1 MVIKLIG
8 LFLNLMRT
16 KLTIKTHVAKLKMIK
31 DQRQNISMKM
41 IQKTQK
47 QKNFCNSKLF
57 ATNINSLK
65 PKQREVFN
73 VVQTWAKD
81 YVKYDGHHVE
91 TVHVFIS
98 GSRETSKSY
107 FVKVIY
113 ENISKAFFIIAR
125 TLRNQEFF
133 YLDLQEYQQ

>member
-1 MVIKLIG
+1 M
-8 LFLNLMRT
+8 
-16 KLTIKTHVAKLKMIK
+16 
-31 DQRQNISMKM
+31 
-41 IQKTQK
+41 
-47 QKNFCNSKLF
+47 
-57 ATNINSLK
+57 K

-73 VVQTWAKD
+73 VVHAWAKD

-113 ENISKAFFIIAR
+113 ENTSKAFFIIAR